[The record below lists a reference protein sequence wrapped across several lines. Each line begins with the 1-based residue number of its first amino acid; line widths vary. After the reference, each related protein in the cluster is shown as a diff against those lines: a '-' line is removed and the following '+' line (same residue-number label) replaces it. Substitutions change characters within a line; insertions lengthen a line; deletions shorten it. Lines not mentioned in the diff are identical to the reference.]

1 MGNIRVKLVVV
12 VLQVASLL
20 DKMECLSVSHH
31 INIHTALKRH
41 HMAICVTQA
50 RRKEEI
56 ANMLRC
62 HEQATHSTEY
72 RGKALCNH
80 RHMFLSLSLLMIMYL
95 FLRLPVVGHSA

>member
-1 MGNIRVKLVVV
+1 MGNMRVKLVVV

-20 DKMECLSVSHH
+20 DKMECLSVSLH

-56 ANMLRC
+56 ANMSRC
-62 HEQATHSTEY
+62 HKQAAHSTEY
-72 RGKALCNH
+72 RGKSLCNH
-80 RHMFLSLSLLMIMYL
+80 RHMFLSLY
-95 FLRLPVVGHSA
+95 